1 MVCSQIKLLGSL
13 ARGFPL
19 EDKAEVINGIESGL
33 AIQCS
38 DNETDVVYLFIYM
51 ETDCG
56 GCN

>member
-1 MVCSQIKLLGSL
+1 MASKV
-13 ARGFPL
+13 
-19 EDKAEVINGIESGL
+19 